1 MQALAKALAVLSVTA
16 GLMSGAKALAA
27 PVKVGVSYDLRK
39 PNTTGSAKISQAAV
53 DPIILGVAR
62 KVVYLRRLPI
72 TTPSCGADVGA
83 LEDFHARGL
92 MPSIAVAVDP
102 HDGGQARIEIWGR
115 QVWDSRIDGIAEH
128 AVIG

>member
-39 PNTTGSAKISQAAV
+39 PNTTGSTKISQAAV

-83 LEDFHARGL
+83 LEDFHARLANRWDCRTCRYRLKRG
-92 MPSIAVAVDP
+92 P
-102 HDGGQARIEIWGR
+102 GR
-115 QVWDSRIDGIAEH
+115 SSKYV
-128 AVIG
+128 